1 LRNAAGSES
10 FLGLCLSDGRFH
22 GVALRVLEPTA
33 HRRQGYRRLT
43 ELRLKR
49 NRALTL
55 DRDIANFLAAL
66 TKCRPTDYSTRTFRI
81 RGKLKPLGSSSSASL
96 DRGHVAHHISS
107 NLVLVGVACRTEHG
121 ALFNHFGRGRV
132 AWFDLD
138 VLCTGG

>member
-10 FLGLCLSDGRFH
+10 FLGQRLSDGRFH

-33 HRRQGYRRLT
+33 HRRQGHGLHRRH
-43 ELRLKR
+43 
-49 NRALTL
+49 LTL

-81 RGKLKPLGSSSSASL
+81 RGKLKPLGSASSASL

-107 NLVLVGVACRTEHG
+107 NLVLVRVACRTEHR